1 MSEYNQ
7 TNIQIA
13 KIVHDHWPYYKET
26 RDHVSIIWILQCNSK
41 ATPVEFWTERWGI
54 RQRVRRRLRCEGEW
68 SFSQLLKPRSMFL
81 TLILLQVGSG
91 SKVRS
96 NGSFR
101 RGESPDQSRA
111 DRWVVFADIFVDQ
124 SRRTG
129 RGSPSLKCVV
139 SIWTLPEK
147 RWGCKGL
154 PGWLEVELLTP

>member
-7 TNIQIA
+7 RNIQIA
-13 KIVHDHWPYYKET
+13 KLVHDHWPYHKET
-26 RDHVSIIWILQCNSK
+26 KDHVSIIWILQCNSK

-54 RQRVRRRLRCEGEW
+54 RQRVRGRLRCEGEW

-111 DRWVVFADIFVDQ
+111 DRWVVFANILLWIRADWQVGEAPLWNVLFPY
-124 SRRTG
+124 G
-129 RGSPSLKCVV
+129 HCP
-139 SIWTLPEK
+139 
-147 RWGCKGL
+147 KGD
-154 PGWLEVELLTP
+154 GGVKACQDG